1 MSYTAN
7 IIYFSSRADALKI
20 KEKLT
25 LAGIKSELLPVRK
38 CLITDDIS
46 EYFVFDRNSVGS
58 LEKNYLRDG
67 KTRPAALLSIQKII
81 LDRLLS
87 ETVGNSLFFV
97 EESFIPEC
105 FYIKKALF
113 RNGISFFSFGRIAPE
128 FGLSVVRGS
137 LDAGFH
143 EASFLSVK
151 EQCSN
156 AASKP
161 PVFPEFNG
169 ILAIDAPPDS
179 VPVRYLRFF
188 RSPLQLTKGII
199 RFYNSFETGKKHLPV
214 FVYSAKHAQETYTS
228 SERAVQFTKLLG
240 ERGRTFSDFS
250 ELPQRTTVLTW
261 STKRFFQLLKNG
273 FRPVP
278 ATKSLAAKI
287 LDPKIKSVAQLI
299 TYSPDGEDFCR
310 IKAFLHNCELKN
322 LDKIL

>member
-169 ILAIDAPPDS
+169 ILAIDARRLIPFQSDICVFS
-179 VPVRYLRFF
+179 GVRSSLQKESSAFTTLLKPGKNICRFSSIRRNMPRRPTLRRKERCSSQNFWEKEAGHSPIFRNF
-188 RSPLQLTKGII
+188 RSGQL
-199 RFYNSFETGKKHLPV
+199 S
-214 FVYSAKHAQETYTS
+214 
-228 SERAVQFTKLLG
+228 
-240 ERGRTFSDFS
+240 
-250 ELPQRTTVLTW
+250 
-261 STKRFFQLLKNG
+261 
-273 FRPVP
+273 
-278 ATKSLAAKI
+278 
-287 LDPKIKSVAQLI
+287 
-299 TYSPDGEDFCR
+299 
-310 IKAFLHNCELKN
+310 
-322 LDKIL
+322 